1 MGKMWQVTE
10 RTKRRSKLLTT
21 VVNTLLQF
29 FSKFEKP
36 YIVKK
41 QVIILKPKNKNQ
53 KTLKQA

>member
-1 MGKMWQVTE
+1 MWQVTE